1 MKRKKIITIVF
12 LLIVLF
18 MCTIN
23 TYAADLTIDPDDYKP
38 NDININDIQEIIN
51 MSSIIVTAIRT
62 IGATISVV
70 VLLVLGIKYMMGSV
84 EERADYKKSMIPY
97 VVGTFIFFGIT
108 QFLAIIIQ
116 MVEYLET

>member
-1 MKRKKIITIVF
+1 
-12 LLIVLF
+12 
-18 MCTIN
+18 
-23 TYAADLTIDPDDYKP
+23 
-38 NDININDIQEIIN
+38 